1 MSSFSTPWKH
11 QKTVGFMAFS
21 WGLKREQKWVKI
33 LFMLHYIFWGI
44 VQCSQKNFDP
54 VFFALLIDGA
64 GVYVRREL
72 SFIKKGQDHNI
83 ESN

>member
-1 MSSFSTPWKH
+1 
-11 QKTVGFMAFS
+11 
-21 WGLKREQKWVKI
+21 
-33 LFMLHYIFWGI
+33 MLHYIFWGI